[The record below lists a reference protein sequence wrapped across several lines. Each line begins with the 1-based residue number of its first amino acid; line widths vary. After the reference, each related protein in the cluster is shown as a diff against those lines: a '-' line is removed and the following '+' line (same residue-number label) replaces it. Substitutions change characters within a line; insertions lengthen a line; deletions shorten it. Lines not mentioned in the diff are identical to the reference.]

1 MNNTTKKK
9 KHLGTT
15 IKVAIYTRVS
25 TDEQNNL
32 NQIIALKKY
41 AEERRYDYDIYT
53 DIQSSK
59 KTRPTKNMLLNKIRG
74 GVKYDAVIVWSLD
87 RWARNTIELLGNIN
101 ELLKLGVNFI
111 SYNEDI
117 SVKESGIEAI
127 RMLASFYAFELKMIS
142 ERTKLGL
149 ERAKQQ
155 GKKLGRPF
163 GSKDTKKRSNV
174 NYLIREAVK
183 RRDADE
189 AQGKHKSLLYY
200 LDKHKSN
207 DFDEMENFIKSYVGK
222 SISQGRNKVK

>member
-1 MNNTTKKK
+1 MKNKHKNKDNTN
-9 KHLGTT
+9 LNE
-15 IKVAIYTRVS
+15 KVAIYTRVS
-25 TDEQNNL
+25 TNEQNNL
-32 NQIIALKKY
+32 NQIIKLKKY

-59 KTRPTKNMLLNKIRG
+59 KTRPTKNILLNRIRS

-87 RWARNTIELLGNIN
+87 RWARNTIELLGDIN
-101 ELLKLGVNFI
+101 ELLNRGVNFI

-149 ERAKQQ
+149 ERARQQ

-163 GSKDTKKRSNV
+163 GSKDTNKRSNV

-183 RRDADE
+183 SRDADE
-189 AQGKHKSLLYY
+189 AEGKHKSLLYY
-200 LDKHKSN
+200 LDKHKTN

-222 SISQGRNKVK
+222 RISQGQNKAK

>member
-1 MNNTTKKK
+1 MKNKHKNKDNTN
-9 KHLGTT
+9 LNE
-15 IKVAIYTRVS
+15 KVAIYTRVS

-32 NQIIALKKY
+32 NQIIKLKKY

-59 KTRPTKNMLLNKIRG
+59 KTRPTKNILLNRIRS

-87 RWARNTIELLGNIN
+87 RWARNTIELLGDIN
-101 ELLKLGVNFI
+101 ELLNRGVNFI

-149 ERAKQQ
+149 ERARQQ

-163 GSKDTKKRSNV
+163 GSKDTNKRSNV

-189 AQGKHKSLLYY
+189 AEGKHKSLLYY
-200 LDKHKSN
+200 LDKHKTN

-222 SISQGRNKVK
+222 RISQGQNKAK

>member
-1 MNNTTKKK
+1 MKNKHKNKDNTN
-9 KHLGTT
+9 LNE
-15 IKVAIYTRVS
+15 KVAIYTRVS
-25 TDEQNNL
+25 TNEQNNL
-32 NQIIALKKY
+32 NQIIKLKKY

-59 KTRPTKNMLLNKIRG
+59 KTRPTKNILLNRIRS

-87 RWARNTIELLGNIN
+87 RWARNTIELLGDIN
-101 ELLKLGVNFI
+101 ELLNRGVNFI

-149 ERAKQQ
+149 ERARQQ

-163 GSKDTKKRSNV
+163 GSKDTNKRSNV

-189 AQGKHKSLLYY
+189 AEGKHKSLLYY
-200 LDKHKSN
+200 LDKHKTN

-222 SISQGRNKVK
+222 RISQGQNKAK